1 LGRNRDYTID
11 IYKLSNTRHDYHFV
25 FEDSFFGEFE
35 NSVITKG
42 KGEIDVELDKSPT
55 FIKVDFRIIGSVELI
70 CDRSNDLYDFPLDT
84 KGEIILKFGENT
96 DEISD
101 TIEIIPWET
110 QRIDLAQYIYEF
122 IGLAVPMKKLHPRYS
137 NDDETDG
144 IVFSTEIEKDQTEK
158 NEIDPR
164 WSKLGKLKNLKE
176 KKNGAS

>member
-1 LGRNRDYTID
+1 M
-11 IYKLSNTRHDYHFV
+11 
-25 FEDSFFGEFE
+25 
-35 NSVITKG
+35 ITKG
-42 KGEIDVELDKSPT
+42 KGEVDVVLEKSPT
-55 FIKVDFRIIGSVELI
+55 FLKLDFRIRGSVELI
-70 CDRSNDLYDFPLDT
+70 CDRSNDPFDFPLDT
-84 KGEIILKFGENT
+84 KKEIILKFGENT

-110 QRIDLAQYIYEF
+110 QRVDLTQYIYEF

-137 NDDETDG
+137 NDDDTDG
-144 IVFSTEIEKDQTEK
+144 IVFSTEVDEDRTKK